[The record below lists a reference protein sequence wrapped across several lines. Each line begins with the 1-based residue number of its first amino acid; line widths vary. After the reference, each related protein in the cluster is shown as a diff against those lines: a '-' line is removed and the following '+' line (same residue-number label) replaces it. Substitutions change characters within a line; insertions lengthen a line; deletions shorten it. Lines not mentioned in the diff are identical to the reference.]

1 MLFFCEVL
9 CFEAMCTALTLR
21 CVRLEP
27 RWASAAAQLRTG
39 GAWHELSEERLTEKI
54 KIKRKLNEVTFI

>member
-1 MLFFCEVL
+1 
-9 CFEAMCTALTLR
+9 MCTALTLR